1 MSLTHVDPHV
11 SEIVMVWIQSGDLL
25 MVWIQISLVCYRG
38 VNIKYSKHP
47 LVNILLRRIVLRE
60 ERRVKA
66 RRVIRG
72 WRRVLWRGRR
82 GRDSPRGR
90 QSGGW
95 DSFAGGGSLHLGL
108 NSCRD

>member
-1 MSLTHVDPHV
+1 VRHVR
-11 SEIVMVWIQSGDLL
+11 GDGLHQPRL
-25 MVWIQISLVCYRG
+25 AGVRAGVRQRHPPQRG
-38 VNIKYSKHP
+38 GSDDEEEEM
-47 LVNILLRRIVLRE
+47 E

-66 RRVIRG
+66 RRAIRG

-108 NSCRD
+108 NSCRDY